1 MSITR
6 ILKNKWIWVA
16 VFFVFI
22 GYQLMDDFATY
33 EWKGMENISQIMD
46 ALHNGADKS
55 GAKGQ
60 D

>member
-1 MSITR
+1 MNITR

-22 GYQLMDDFATY
+22 GYQLMEDFLIY
-33 EWKGMENISQIMD
+33 EYLGWENISTILDEQIK
-46 ALHNGADKS
+46 ATNAGTTK
-55 GAKGQ
+55 Q

>member
-1 MSITR
+1 MNITR

-22 GYQLMDDFATY
+22 GYQLMEDLLIY
-33 EWKGMENISQIMD
+33 EYLGWENISTILDEQIK
-46 ALHNGADKS
+46 ATNAGTTK
-55 GAKGQ
+55 Q

>member
-1 MSITR
+1 MNITR

-22 GYQLMDDFATY
+22 GYQLMDDFDTY
-33 EWKGMENISQIMD
+33 EWKGMENIVQIMD
-46 ALHNGADKS
+46 ALHNAAEES
-55 GAKGQ
+55 GAKAQ

>member
-1 MSITR
+1 MNIAR

-22 GYQLMDDFATY
+22 GYQLMEDFLIY
-33 EWKGMENISQIMD
+33 EYLGWENISTILDEQIKPTN
-46 ALHNGADKS
+46 AGTHK
-55 GAKGQ
+55 Q